1 MMTVQK
7 YRTNLNCGSCVAA
20 VKPHLDN
27 DPAIHHWSVNTADPN
42 KVLTVEGE
50 DISTENVEKDVA
62 KAGFK
67 VLGKIE
73 QAAPNAHPAAA
84 ETATENKS
92 FLATYRPL
100 LLVFGYLIG
109 VVAIVEFTAGRFEW
123 MRAMANFMGGFFLAF
138 SFFKLLNLRGFVDA
152 YQTYDVLAR
161 PVRAYGYV
169 YPFIELGLG
178 IAFLVGFA
186 PVATNLVTLVVML
199 VSIVGVTQALL
210 QKRSIQCACLGT
222 VFNLPMTKV
231 TFVEDALMAVTFAV
245 PRTSRSSAPN
255 GSCGGSISRSRNTT
269 ASSRTRPDTENSPP
283 TTSVTRR

>member
-1 MMTVQK
+1 MTTVQK
-7 YRTNLNCGSCVAA
+7 YRTNLKCGSCVAA

-27 DPAIHHWSVNTADPN
+27 EPAIRRWSVDTADPN

-50 DISTENVEKDVA
+50 GVAAEAVERHVA
-62 KAGFK
+62 DAGFK

-73 QAAPNAHPAAA
+73 ESAAA
-84 ETATENKS
+84 TQFAHAVPTSDEEKS

-109 VVAIVEFTAGRFEW
+109 IVALVEFTAGSFDW
-123 MRAMANFMGGFFLAF
+123 MRAMANFMGGFFVAF
-138 SFFKLLNLRGFVDA
+138 SFFKLLNLRSFVDA

-161 PVRAYGYV
+161 PVRVYGYA

-178 IAFLVGFA
+178 IAFLVGVA
-186 PVATNLVTLVVML
+186 PVATNFVTLVIML

-210 QKRSIQCACLGT
+210 QKRRIQCACLGT

-231 TFVEDALMAVTFAV
+231 TFVEDALMAGMALVMLAGML
-245 PRTSRSSAPN
+245 A
-255 GSCGGSISRSRNTT
+255 
-269 ASSRTRPDTENSPP
+269 
-283 TTSVTRR
+283 